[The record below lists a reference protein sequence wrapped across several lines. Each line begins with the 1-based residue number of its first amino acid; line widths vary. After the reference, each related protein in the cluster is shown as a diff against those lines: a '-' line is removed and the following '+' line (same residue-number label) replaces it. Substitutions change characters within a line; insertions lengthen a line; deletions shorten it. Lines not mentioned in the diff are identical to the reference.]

1 MTTATAT
8 IVWVTLCRRTE
19 DPKLRFIER
28 MLTARGIPNQRAGH
42 SFHAPILQV
51 PVEHESAAWDM
62 LGEKLPGRG
71 RRNTLDDMP
80 DDHPMFR
87 RSSF

>member
-1 MTTATAT
+1 MTNSTQ
-8 IVWVTLCRRTE
+8 WVTLCKRTE
-19 DPKLRFIER
+19 DPKLAFIEAL
-28 MLTARGIPNQRAGH
+28 LTPRGIPSQRAGH

-51 PVEHESAAWDM
+51 PVEHEEAAWSL

-87 RSSF
+87 SASF